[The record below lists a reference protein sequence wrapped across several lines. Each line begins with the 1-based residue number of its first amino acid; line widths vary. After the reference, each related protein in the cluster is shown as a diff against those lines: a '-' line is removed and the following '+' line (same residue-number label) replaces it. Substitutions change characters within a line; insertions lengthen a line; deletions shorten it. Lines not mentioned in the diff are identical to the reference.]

1 MRTLVFLSI
10 LTLNLA
16 SAANAGLDSDAAKE
30 VVAIYNFETLNYTT
44 EHNSPY
50 TDDSGYREA
59 KAFLLPDASIVNNGK
74 FEKGLRLQKKG
85 VILGS
90 PTSLPLSAGKE
101 FSIVAWVKLQKQ
113 QTASP
118 YLAMRGLDSNLETQ
132 ALKLRTS
139 ITISIAPSGNFG
151 GKHTNFTETG
161 LGLTFGEIGTENSNI
176 SNNRWH
182 HIAFTRYANTY
193 TVFLN
198 GEVMASQASKLYG
211 RFMGNMTVLGIGT
224 AAENSLTGSA
234 YFDDVGFFETG
245 FSSYEI
251 KGLYNDGLSEF
262 LATMPVDPQS
272 KITTTWG
279 EIKNRR

>member
-1 MRTLVFLSI
+1 MRTLVFLTI
-10 LTLNLA
+10 FTLSFA
-16 SAANAGLDSDAAKE
+16 SAANAGLDSDVAKE
-30 VVAIYNFETLNYTT
+30 IVAIYNFETLNFTT

-50 TDDSGYREA
+50 TDDSGYRDA

-74 FEKGLRLQKKG
+74 FEKGLRLEKKG
-85 VILGS
+85 VILGT
-90 PTSLPLSAGKE
+90 PASLPLSAGRE

-132 ALKLRTS
+132 DLKLRSS
-139 ITISIAPSGNFG
+139 ITMSIAPSGNFG

-161 LGLTFGEIGTENSNI
+161 FGFTFGEIGTENSNI
-176 SNNRWH
+176 SNNRWN

-198 GEVMASQASKLYG
+198 GEVMASQESKLYG

-224 AAENSLTGSA
+224 AEEKSLTGSA

-245 FSSYEI
+245 FSIYEI
-251 KGLYNDGLSEF
+251 KGLYNDGLTKF
-262 LATMPVDPQS
+262 LEVMPIDPQD
-272 KITTTWG
+272 KVTTTWG